1 MTSSG
6 DAREQLIVA
15 AERLIAER
23 GMDVALRDVARAAG
37 QRNNSAVHYHFGSRD
52 GLVEAVI
59 RFRIGALEARRLEL
73 LAEHEALGAPDDPAT
88 LVRLIVAPMVD
99 VPYKQGATHYAR
111 FLETVRNHPAL
122 TGRPL
127 DDQPTIRIILS
138 RLERCLDLPPA
149 LCRLRFSA
157 MATVLFALLADVER
171 ANGARRR
178 ADRDGE
184 EIVVMLVGLLTAAPS
199 RS

>member
-23 GMDVALRDVARAAG
+23 GIDVALRDVARAAG

-52 GLVEAVI
+52 GLIEAVV

-73 LAEHEALGAPDDPAT
+73 LAEHEDAGAPDDPAT
-88 LVRLIVAPMVD
+88 LVRLIVAPMLD
-99 VPYKQGATHYAR
+99 VPYQQGATHYAR
-111 FLETVRNHPAL
+111 FLEVVRNHPAL

-138 RLERCLDLPPA
+138 RLGRCLDLSPA
-149 LCRLRFSA
+149 LRRRRFSA

-171 ANGARRR
+171 ADGVRRT
-178 ADRDGE
+178 DRHGDE
-184 EIVVMLVGLLTAAPS
+184 LVAMLVGLLTAAPL
-199 RS
+199 RR